1 MFNESEHSPIYE
13 PGEWMRLLESILSN
27 ANDAILVAEAV
38 PGDEPG
44 SRIIYANESFTR
56 MTGYAPD
63 EVIGKTPRLL
73 QGENTDRER
82 LDEIHRALSK
92 WESVRVEVI
101 NYRKDGSEFWVEL
114 NIAPV
119 VNESGRV
126 THWVSVQREIT
137 ERRRIQISLE
147 ESEQRF
153 RSVVQN
159 SQEIIKITDA
169 DGTLRY
175 ASPAFE
181 RVFGYSSEKAVG
193 INILD
198 YVHQNDLARIQEEIK
213 SALERSG
220 GTNNK
225 LEYRFRHA
233 DGSWR
238 WVESVGTYL
247 AEDSSIKG
255 VVVNVRDVTERKQA
269 QIALQESEQRL
280 RLITSNAPVIMF
292 AIDSDGVF
300 TFESGA
306 ALKDLGREPG
316 ANVGQSVFENYVDL
330 PEVLDNVRRALS
342 GENVV
347 ATVRIGD
354 RAYHTTYSPQFDGH
368 GEVYG
373 ILGVATDITK
383 RWKLE
388 KDLEYLATHDP
399 LTGLA
404 NRRLLFVSLAQALK
418 RTKRREESLFLL
430 YIDLN
435 DFKKINDLYGHEV
448 GDALLVTVT
457 GRIEGCLRSSDMA
470 ARVGGDE
477 FCVMLEGAS
486 NTEEAVRAAERLA
499 TSLQEP
505 FPIGVS
511 TLEIN
516 ASIGIA
522 VKDPD
527 DESLSPDDLV
537 RRADAAMY
545 RAKTSP
551 GRSEAWSL

>member
-44 SRIIYANESFTR
+44 PRIIYANESFTR

-82 LDEIHRALSK
+82 LDEIHRALSN

-147 ESEQRF
+147 ESERRF

-198 YVHQNDLARIQEEIK
+198 YVHQDDLARIQEEIK

-220 GTNNK
+220 GPK
-225 LEYRFRHA
+225 
-233 DGSWR
+233 
-238 WVESVGTYL
+238 
-247 AEDSSIKG
+247 
-255 VVVNVRDVTERKQA
+255 
-269 QIALQESEQRL
+269 
-280 RLITSNAPVIMF
+280 TS
-292 AIDSDGVF
+292 
-300 TFESGA
+300 
-306 ALKDLGREPG
+306 
-316 ANVGQSVFENYVDL
+316 
-330 PEVLDNVRRALS
+330 
-342 GENVV
+342 
-347 ATVRIGD
+347 
-354 RAYHTTYSPQFDGH
+354 
-368 GEVYG
+368 
-373 ILGVATDITK
+373 
-383 RWKLE
+383 
-388 KDLEYLATHDP
+388 
-399 LTGLA
+399 
-404 NRRLLFVSLAQALK
+404 
-418 RTKRREESLFLL
+418 
-430 YIDLN
+430 
-435 DFKKINDLYGHEV
+435 
-448 GDALLVTVT
+448 
-457 GRIEGCLRSSDMA
+457 
-470 ARVGGDE
+470 
-477 FCVMLEGAS
+477 S
-486 NTEEAVRAAERLA
+486 NTASDTPTARGVGWRVSALTLQRIHPSKASWS
-499 TSLQEP
+499 TS
-505 FPIGVS
+505 G
-511 TLEIN
+511 
-516 ASIGIA
+516 
-522 VKDPD
+522 
-527 DESLSPDDLV
+527 
-537 RRADAAMY
+537 M
-545 RAKTSP
+545 
-551 GRSEAWSL
+551 